1 MNDAES
7 RRPQERDASLGR
19 KLRSRIRAFA
29 QISPSRRRLIAAGV
43 AVVAAIVGADIVT
56 VQLQR
61 AASIE
66 AYTTAL
72 VNLVNGM
79 TQQTAKWIATV
90 DEALLRTRDA
100 LAKSSMP
107 IEAALGG
114 RDIFEAIS
122 EEQKRL
128 PVNALLVADAGGS
141 IVNSSQAWP
150 VAQRDVSAHE
160 FFRYLR
166 SHDDGTAYFGGP
178 VKDRQSGAWKCVI
191 ARRLNR
197 PNGAFAGV
205 VAAEISLPALEDFY
219 RTAMPAKRVVTV
231 ARRDGVV
238 LVQYPHA
245 ADETGRK
252 LPETDT
258 WYRLVA
264 QGGGQASSPGHFD
277 SVRVLAA
284 VRLLPN
290 APLVVETTVDE
301 SEALAGW
308 YTERIWF
315 FVGGA
320 GAILGAVLLLRLL
333 DQQLRRLE
341 HSKNSL
347 TKTNAE
353 LKLARRQLDAALSNI
368 SQGLCFFD
376 GEQKLIMCNRRY
388 CEVYGLEPEAVQAG
402 IILAEI
408 IALRSS
414 AGSIPDMNPDDY
426 VASVIASARSGLSS
440 NAVIELKDGRAIEIH
455 RQPMP
460 DGGWVA
466 THEEIT
472 ARRRA
477 EAEIAF
483 RARHDP
489 LTGLANR
496 ATLEEQLARSLA
508 GLQADQHFA
517 VLFLDLDRFKSVNDT
532 LGHKVGDELLKGVAQ
547 RLSGCVR
554 QQDTVAR
561 LGGDEFVIVQVG
573 IRVPEDATILAQRLL
588 GALGAPHRIDGRE
601 IVVLSSIGIAI
612 ASSQSASAE
621 SLLKSA
627 DAALYK
633 AKARGGCTFQY
644 FDPRIDAHAK

>member
-414 AGSIPDMNPDDY
+414 AGSIPDMNPDD
-426 VASVIASARSGLSS
+426 
-440 NAVIELKDGRAIEIH
+440 
-455 RQPMP
+455 
-460 DGGWVA
+460 
-466 THEEIT
+466 
-472 ARRRA
+472 
-477 EAEIAF
+477 
-483 RARHDP
+483 
-489 LTGLANR
+489 
-496 ATLEEQLARSLA
+496 
-508 GLQADQHFA
+508 
-517 VLFLDLDRFKSVNDT
+517 
-532 LGHKVGDELLKGVAQ
+532 KVGDELLKGVAQ